1 MKNKLIFSIFLLCL
15 LLTSLNNQV
24 SAINSVDVIWIH
36 LTEMDFTSHQH
47 SASAWHGIDA
57 PEATFEAYISDKT
70 LYIQCDNVDSEFNI
84 NIVAADELV
93 LDGTFINENNVI
105 EIPTDEWS
113 KGSYIIRIY
122 YGEKM
127 WIGEFQ
133 IEAYY

>member
-36 LTEMDFTSHQH
+36 LTEMDFTSYPGH
-47 SASAWHGIDA
+47 IIPRYLDA